1 MRPVENGD
9 WIALA
14 ALAVAIW
21 VGIAHYRLQK
31 TSGKRQQ
38 EIQERLAAIE
48 EARRHEELASRSAA
62 LVVCEK
68 RKDPT
73 SSGRL
78 ATWIVFRND
87 GSAVA
92 RDVWFERQPLA
103 SLITGDEE
111 DRFPRLMPGQEWMI
125 LADPTMGLPDRIS
138 FHYGW
143 TDDGGHHEEE
153 MTYSVYT

>member
-1 MRPVENGD
+1 MENGD

-14 ALAVAIW
+14 ALAVALW

-48 EARRHEELASRSAA
+48 EARRHEELANRSAA
-62 LVVCEK
+62 LIVCEK

-92 RDVWFERQPLA
+92 RDVWFEREPVA
-103 SLITGDEE
+103 RLITSDEE
-111 DRFPRLMPGQEWMI
+111 ANFPRLAPGQEWKI
-125 LADPTMGLPDRIS
+125 LADPTMDDPPRIT
-138 FHYGW
+138 FDYGW
-143 TDDGGHHEEE
+143 TDKAGAHTER
-153 MTYSVYT
+153 MVYPVFS